1 MRNVLFITSSLSGA
15 ASASREVG
23 QGLVNSLLA
32 ANPGAT
38 IVERELTPA
47 TMPHLEMATLAALGV
62 PAEQRDE
69 GQAARVAF
77 ADRLIEE
84 LEQADTIVIAAPMY
98 NFSVPSTVK
107 AWIDHVARAG
117 RTFRYTAEGPQ
128 GLLTGKKVYLALSRG
143 GIYTQGPASAFDHQE
158 SYLRAVLSFVGLT
171 EVTVVHAE
179 GLNISPEANAAGRQK
194 AKETV
199 ATLFPVA
206 IAA

>member
-1 MRNVLFITSSLSGA
+1 
-15 ASASREVG
+15 
-23 QGLVNSLLA
+23 
-32 ANPGAT
+32 
-38 IVERELTPA
+38 
-47 TMPHLEMATLAALGV
+47 MATLAALGV

-107 AWIDHVARAG
+107 AWIDHIARAG

-143 GIYTQGPASAFDHQE
+143 GIYTQGPASALDHQE